1 MILAQRPWIMSTWS
15 IQLIRPLRRS
25 SPRSM
30 IMVDGSGKGLKV
42 IVQFS
47 TSPVGEGV
55 GVSSFVAE
63 ALKEV
68 KNSGLRFQLTPMSTI
83 LEADS
88 VEEALNVVLK
98 AHEAIF
104 RAGAKRVITDIK
116 IDDRRDK
123 PRRMEDK
130 VEEVMRQLA

>member
-1 MILAQRPWIMSTWS
+1 M
-15 IQLIRPLRRS
+15 
-25 SPRSM
+25 
-30 IMVDGSGKGLKV
+30 

-55 GVSSFVAE
+55 GVSGYVAE
-63 ALKEV
+63 ALREV

-83 LEADS
+83 LEAEN
-88 VEEALNVVLK
+88 VEDALRVVMR

-104 RAGAKRVITDIK
+104 RAGAKRVVTDIK

-130 VEEVMRQLA
+130 VEKVLRNLA